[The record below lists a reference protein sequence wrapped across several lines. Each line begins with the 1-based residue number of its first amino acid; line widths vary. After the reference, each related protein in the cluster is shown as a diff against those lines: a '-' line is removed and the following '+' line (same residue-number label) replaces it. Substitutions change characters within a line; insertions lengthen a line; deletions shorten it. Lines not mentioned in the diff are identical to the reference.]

1 MFRKKRKSVLGIKNR
16 KKTGIL
22 ISLLAIMCLMGVF
35 LMKEEAKASQEK
47 TSTEE
52 SSFLFELTVDGKSEK
67 RVKQGD
73 VITVTFRLKRTDSSD
88 DYTMYAMQDEI
99 RYDSTFL
106 ELVED
111 SVMLSNG
118 VVSTD
123 LTLADSS
130 KALYMNYLSV
140 NGGEEW
146 KSDRLV
152 GSFQLKVIA
161 DSGSSVISSREYLVS
176 KKDGSGSYAS
186 AADDVTILLSEDSG
200 TSTEPGEKPDE
211 EADGK
216 TEFPESTAAEEEV
229 TSPATA
235 QRSLPVLLL
244 LLLALLLLLVVAV
257 WTHAEKNRRK

>member
-1 MFRKKRKSVLGIKNR
+1 MIRKKRKSILEIISGR
-16 KKTGIL
+16 KTGIR

-35 LMKEEAKASQEK
+35 LMKEEAKASEEK
-47 TSTEE
+47 TSAEE
-52 SSFLFELTVDGKSEK
+52 PSFLFELTVDGKSEK
-67 RVKQGD
+67 KVKQGD
-73 VITVTFRLKRTDSSD
+73 VITVTFRLKRTDFTD
-88 DYTMYAMQDEI
+88 NYTMYAMQDEI

-176 KKDGSGSYAS
+176 KKDGSGSCVS
-186 AADDVTILLSEDSG
+186 AADDVTIILSKESG
-200 TSTEPGEKPDE
+200 VSTEPEEQPGE
-211 EADGK
+211 EADVPGA
-216 TEFPESTAAEEEV
+216 TAETEEV
-229 TSPATA
+229 LSPATT
-235 QRSLPVLLL
+235 QKSLPILLIPLLLLLL
-244 LLLALLLLLVVAV
+244 LLLAFAV
-257 WTHAEKNRRK
+257 WKYIEKDRRA

>member
-16 KKTGIL
+16 RKTDVL

-35 LMKEEAKASQEK
+35 LMKGEAKASQEK

-52 SSFLFELTVDGKSEK
+52 PSFLFELTVDGKSEK

-99 RYDSTFL
+99 RYDSAFL
-106 ELVED
+106 ELIED

-146 KSDRLV
+146 KADRLV

-161 DSGSSVISSREYLVS
+161 DSGSSLISGREYLVS
-176 KKDGSGSYAS
+176 KKDGSGSYVS
-186 AADDVTILLSEDSG
+186 AASDVTILLSEESDSDRSSD
-200 TSTEPGEKPDE
+200 TKEENETPEQPTENREG
-211 EADGK
+211 
-216 TEFPESTAAEEEV
+216 
-229 TSPATA
+229 TSPATD
-235 QRSLPVLLL
+235 QKPLSMIFIGLLILLL
-244 LLLALLLLLVVAV
+244 LLLAVSV
-257 WTHAEKNRRK
+257 WRHIRNSEKKK

>member
-1 MFRKKRKSVLGIKNR
+1 MKKRKSILEILSGR
-16 KKTGIL
+16 KTGIR

-47 TSTEE
+47 TSTEDP
-52 SSFLFELTVDGKSEK
+52 SFLFELTVDGKSEK

-73 VITVTFRLKRTDSSD
+73 VITVTFRLKRTDSAD

-106 ELVED
+106 ERIED

-118 VVSTD
+118 VVFTD

-146 KSDRLV
+146 KADRLV

-176 KKDGSGSYAS
+176 KKDGSGSYFCE
-186 AADDVTILLSEDSG
+186 ADDVTILLSKDSG
-200 TSTEPGEKPDE
+200 SSTESGEKT
-211 EADGK
+211 DGK
-216 TEFPESTAAEEEV
+216 TEVPESTVAEEEV
-229 TSPATA
+229 LSPATA

-244 LLLALLLLLVVAV
+244 LLLLLLVLLLLLTVAV
-257 WTHAEKNRRK
+257 WKYVEKNRRK